1 MKNNA
6 HNVVILAKN
15 KNIMPTCGLYI
26 HVPFCKSR
34 CIYCDFYS
42 TTCGADQRREY
53 VEALMHEMK
62 YRHDYLGATTLSSV
76 YIGGGTPS
84 TLSADELERIFEAIN
99 RHWALAPD
107 SEVTLEA
114 NPDDITADYARALA
128 ALPVNRVSMGVQT
141 FNDEMLRFLHRRHSA
156 AQAHEAIDRL
166 LAAGIDNLSIDLI
179 YGLPGQT
186 LEQWQ
191 QDLDKALAL
200 PVSHLSAYALIY
212 EEGTALYRLREQGK
226 VAEASDELSLQMF
239 ETLMNKAAEAGFR
252 HYEISNFALPHREAR
267 HNSGYWSGMHY
278 LGLGPAAHSY
288 NGTGRQ
294 WNTPDLGAY
303 LKADGDTATAG
314 LITTEALTPRIRQE
328 ETLLTRLRTARG
340 LDLAAF
346 RRDFGQQALDAL
358 LARAKPYINNGTLV
372 LCDSTPESFINGQRS
387 MVNPAGVASGSTA
400 VSRAGADFK
409 DPRERS
415 SNGQWLCLTRKG
427 IFISDGIISS
437 LFED

>member
-1 MKNNA
+1 
-6 HNVVILAKN
+6 
-15 KNIMPTCGLYI
+15 MPTCGLYI

-53 VEALMHEMK
+53 VEALMHEMQC
-62 YRHDYLGATTLSSV
+62 RHDYLGATTLSSV

-84 TLSADELERIFEAIN
+84 TLTADELGRIFGAIN
-99 RHWALAPD
+99 RHWTLAPS

-141 FNDEMLRFLHRRHSA
+141 FNDESLRFLRRRHTA
-156 AQAHEAIDRL
+156 AQVHEAIDRL

-239 ETLMNKAAEAGFR
+239 EMLMDKAAEAGFR

-288 NGTGRQ
+288 DGASRQ

-358 LARAKPYINNGTLV
+358 LARALPYINNGTLV
-372 LCDSTPESFINGQRS
+372 LKGET
-387 MVNPAGVASGSTA
+387 
-400 VSRAGADFK
+400 
-409 DPRERS
+409 
-415 SNGQWLCLTRKG
+415 LTLSRKG

>member
-53 VEALMHEMK
+53 VEALIHEMQC
-62 YRHDYLGATTLSSV
+62 RHDYLGATTLSSV

-84 TLSADELERIFEAIN
+84 TLSADELGRIFGAIN
-99 RHWALAPD
+99 RHWALAPS

-141 FNDEMLRFLHRRHSA
+141 FNDESLRFLRRRHTA
-156 AQAHEAIDRL
+156 AQVYEAIDRL

-179 YGLPGQT
+179 YGLPSQT

-212 EEGTALYRLREQGK
+212 EEGTALHRLREQDK

-239 ETLMNKAAEAGFR
+239 EMLMDKAAEAGFL

-294 WNTPDLGAY
+294 WNTPDLSAY
-303 LKADGDTATAG
+303 LQAGGDTATAG

-346 RRDFGQQALDAL
+346 TRDFGQQALDAL
-358 LARAKPYINNGTLV
+358 LARALPYINNGTLV
-372 LCDSTPESFINGQRS
+372 LKGET
-387 MVNPAGVASGSTA
+387 
-400 VSRAGADFK
+400 
-409 DPRERS
+409 
-415 SNGQWLCLTRKG
+415 LTLSRKG

>member
-53 VEALMHEMK
+53 VEALMHEMQC
-62 YRHDYLGATTLSSV
+62 RHDYLGATTLSSV

-84 TLSADELERIFEAIN
+84 TLSADELGRIFGAIN
-99 RHWALAPD
+99 RHWALASD

-141 FNDEMLRFLHRRHSA
+141 FNDESLRFLHRRHSA
-156 AQAHEAIDRL
+156 AQVYEAIDRL

-226 VAEASDELSLQMF
+226 AAEASDELSLQMF
-239 ETLMNKAAEAGFR
+239 ETLMDKAAEAGFR
-252 HYEISNFALPHREAR
+252 HYEISNFALPHCEAR

-288 NGTGRQ
+288 HGTGRQ
-294 WNTPDLGAY
+294 WNTPDLSAY

-314 LITTEALTPRIRQE
+314 LITTETLTPRIRQE

-358 LARAKPYINNGTLV
+358 LARALPYINNGTLV
-372 LCDSTPESFINGQRS
+372 LKGET
-387 MVNPAGVASGSTA
+387 
-400 VSRAGADFK
+400 
-409 DPRERS
+409 
-415 SNGQWLCLTRKG
+415 LTLSRKG

>member
-1 MKNNA
+1 
-6 HNVVILAKN
+6 
-15 KNIMPTCGLYI
+15 MPTDGLYI

-42 TTCGADQRREY
+42 TTCGADKRQAY
-53 VEALMHEMK
+53 TDALCHEM
-62 YRHDYLGATTLSSV
+62 RLRRDFLDGGTLGSV

-84 TLSADELERIFEAIN
+84 TLSADELGRIFQTIAATWSIS
-99 RHWALAPD
+99 ADA
-107 SEVTLEA
+107 EVTLEA
-114 NPDDITADYARALA
+114 NPDDITPAYAKALK
-128 ALPVNRVSMGVQT
+128 ALGINRVSMGVQT
-141 FNDEMLRFLHRRHSA
+141 FNDGMLRFLHRRHSA
-156 AQAHEAIDRL
+156 GQVQEAIDHL
-166 LAAGIDNLSIDLI
+166 QGAGIDNLSIDLI

-191 QDLDKALAL
+191 QDVGKALAL

-226 VAEASDELSLQMF
+226 AAEASDELSLQMF
-239 ETLMNKAAEAGFR
+239 EALMDKAAEAGFR

-267 HNSGYWSGMHY
+267 HNSGYWTGMHY

-288 NGTGRQ
+288 NGTMRQ
-294 WNTPDLGAY
+294 WNTPDLSAY
-303 LKADGDTATAG
+303 LKAGGDTATAG
-314 LITTEALTPRIRQE
+314 LITTETLTPKIRQE
-328 ETLLTRLRTARG
+328 ETLLTRLRTAEG

-346 RRDFGQQALDAL
+346 TREFGQQALDAL

-372 LCDSTPESFINGQRS
+372 LCDAAPESFINGQRS
-387 MVNPAGVASGSTA
+387 MVNAEGIASGSTA
-400 VSRAGADFK
+400 VSGTGADFK
-409 DPRERS
+409 DPREQS
-415 SNGQWLCLTRKG
+415 GNGQWLCLTRKG

>member
-53 VEALMHEMK
+53 VEALMHEMQC
-62 YRHDYLGATTLSSV
+62 RHDYLGATTLSSV

-84 TLSADELERIFEAIN
+84 TLSADELGRIFGAIN
-99 RHWALAPD
+99 RHWALASD

-141 FNDEMLRFLHRRHSA
+141 FNDESLRFLHRRHSA
-156 AQAHEAIDRL
+156 AQVYEAIDRL

-226 VAEASDELSLQMF
+226 AAEASDELSLQMF
-239 ETLMNKAAEAGFR
+239 ETLMDKAAEAGFR
-252 HYEISNFALPHREAR
+252 HYEISNFALPHCEAR

-294 WNTPDLGAY
+294 WNTPDLSAY

-358 LARAKPYINNGTLV
+358 LARALPYINNGTLV
-372 LCDSTPESFINGQRS
+372 LKGET
-387 MVNPAGVASGSTA
+387 
-400 VSRAGADFK
+400 
-409 DPRERS
+409 
-415 SNGQWLCLTRKG
+415 LTLSRKG

>member
-1 MKNNA
+1 
-6 HNVVILAKN
+6 
-15 KNIMPTCGLYI
+15 MPTDGLYI

-42 TTCGADQRREY
+42 TTCGADKRQAY
-53 VEALMHEMK
+53 TEALCHEMLL
-62 YRHDYLGATTLSSV
+62 RRDFLDGGPLGSV

-84 TLSADELERIFEAIN
+84 TLSADELGRIFQTIAAT
-99 RHWALAPD
+99 WSLSADA
-107 SEVTLEA
+107 EVTLEA
-114 NPDDITADYARALA
+114 NPDDITPAYAKALK
-128 ALPVNRVSMGVQT
+128 ALGINRVSMGVQT
-141 FNDEMLRFLHRRHSA
+141 FNDGMLRFLHRRHSA
-156 AQAHEAIDRL
+156 GQVQEAIDHL
-166 LAAGIDNLSIDLI
+166 QGAGIDNLSIDLI

-191 QDLDKALAL
+191 QDVGKALAL

-226 VAEASDELSLQMF
+226 AAEASDELSLQMF
-239 ETLMNKAAEAGFR
+239 EALMDMAAETGFR

-267 HNSGYWSGMHY
+267 HNSGYWTGMHY

-294 WNTPDLGAY
+294 WNTPDLSAY

-314 LITTEALTPRIRQE
+314 LITTETLTPRIRQE

-372 LCDSTPESFINGQRS
+372 LKGET
-387 MVNPAGVASGSTA
+387 
-400 VSRAGADFK
+400 
-409 DPRERS
+409 
-415 SNGQWLCLTRKG
+415 LTLSRKG

>member
-53 VEALMHEMK
+53 VEALIHEMQC
-62 YRHDYLGATTLSSV
+62 RHDYLGATTLSSV

-114 NPDDITADYARALA
+114 NPDDSTADYARALT

-141 FNDEMLRFLHRRHSA
+141 FNDEMLRLLRRRHTA
-156 AQAHEAIDRL
+156 AQVYEAIDRL

-179 YGLPGQT
+179 YGLPSQT

-226 VAEASDELSLQMF
+226 VAEASDELSLRMF
-239 ETLMNKAAEAGFR
+239 EMLMDKAAEAGFR

>member
-53 VEALMHEMK
+53 VETLIHEMQC
-62 YRHDYLGATTLSSV
+62 RHDYLGATTLSSV

-84 TLSADELERIFEAIN
+84 TLSADELGRIFEAIN

-141 FNDEMLRFLHRRHSA
+141 FNDESLRFLRRRHTA
-156 AQAHEAIDRL
+156 AQVYEAIDRL

-212 EEGTALYRLREQGK
+212 EEGTALHRLREQGK
-226 VAEASDELSLQMF
+226 VAEASDELSLRMF
-239 ETLMNKAAEAGFR
+239 ETLMDKAAEAGFR

-267 HNSGYWSGMHY
+267 HNSGYWNDMHY

-288 NGTGRQ
+288 DGSSRQ
-294 WNTPDLGAY
+294 WNTPDLSAY
-303 LKADGDTATAG
+303 LKAGGDTATAG
-314 LITTEALTPRIRQE
+314 LITTETLTPRIRQE

-346 RRDFGQQALDAL
+346 RRYFGQQALDAL
-358 LARAKPYINNGTLV
+358 LARALPYINNGTLV
-372 LCDSTPESFINGQRS
+372 LKGET
-387 MVNPAGVASGSTA
+387 
-400 VSRAGADFK
+400 
-409 DPRERS
+409 
-415 SNGQWLCLTRKG
+415 LTLSRKG

>member
-53 VEALMHEMK
+53 VEALMHEMQC
-62 YRHDYLGATTLSSV
+62 RHDYLGATTLSSA

-84 TLSADELERIFEAIN
+84 TLSADELGRIFGAIN
-99 RHWALAPD
+99 RHWALASD

-141 FNDEMLRFLHRRHSA
+141 FNDESLRFLHRRHSA
-156 AQAHEAIDRL
+156 AQVYEAIDRL

-226 VAEASDELSLQMF
+226 AAEASDELSLQMF
-239 ETLMNKAAEAGFR
+239 ETLMDKAAEAGFR
-252 HYEISNFALPHREAR
+252 HYEISNFALPHCEAR

-294 WNTPDLGAY
+294 WNTPDLSAY

-358 LARAKPYINNGTLV
+358 LARALPYINNGTLV
-372 LCDSTPESFINGQRS
+372 LKGET
-387 MVNPAGVASGSTA
+387 
-400 VSRAGADFK
+400 
-409 DPRERS
+409 
-415 SNGQWLCLTRKG
+415 LTLSRKG

>member
-53 VEALMHEMK
+53 VEALMHEMQC
-62 YRHDYLGATTLSSV
+62 RHDYLGATTLSSV

-84 TLSADELERIFEAIN
+84 TLSADELGRIFGAIN
-99 RHWALAPD
+99 RHWALVPD

-141 FNDEMLRFLHRRHSA
+141 FNDESLRFLRRRHTA
-156 AQAHEAIDRL
+156 AQVYEAIDRL

-226 VAEASDELSLQMF
+226 VAEASDELSLRMF
-239 ETLMNKAAEAGFR
+239 EMLMDKAAEAGFL
-252 HYEISNFALPHREAR
+252 HYEISNFALPHCEAR

-294 WNTPDLGAY
+294 WNTPDLSAY
-303 LKADGDTATAG
+303 LKAGGDTATAG
-314 LITTEALTPRIRQE
+314 LITTETLTPRIRQE

-346 RRDFGQQALDAL
+346 RRDFEQQALDAL
-358 LARAKPYINNGTLV
+358 LARALPYINNGTLV
-372 LCDSTPESFINGQRS
+372 LKGET
-387 MVNPAGVASGSTA
+387 
-400 VSRAGADFK
+400 
-409 DPRERS
+409 
-415 SNGQWLCLTRKG
+415 LTLSRKG

>member
-1 MKNNA
+1 MQ
-6 HNVVILAKN
+6 
-15 KNIMPTCGLYI
+15 C
-26 HVPFCKSR
+26 
-34 CIYCDFYS
+34 
-42 TTCGADQRREY
+42 
-53 VEALMHEMK
+53 
-62 YRHDYLGATTLSSV
+62 RHDYLGATTLSSV

-84 TLSADELERIFEAIN
+84 TLSADELERIFGAIN
-99 RHWALAPD
+99 RHWTLAPD

-141 FNDEMLRFLHRRHSA
+141 FNDEMLRLLRRRHTA
-156 AQAHEAIDRL
+156 AQVYEAIDRL
-166 LAAGIDNLSIDLI
+166 LAASIDNLSIDLI
-179 YGLPGQT
+179 YGLPSQT

-239 ETLMNKAAEAGFR
+239 EMLMDKAAEAGFR

-303 LKADGDTATAG
+303 LQARGDTATAG
-314 LITTEALTPRIRQE
+314 LITTEALTPKIRQE

-358 LARAKPYINNGTLV
+358 LARALPYINNGTLV
-372 LCDSTPESFINGQRS
+372 LKGET
-387 MVNPAGVASGSTA
+387 
-400 VSRAGADFK
+400 
-409 DPRERS
+409 
-415 SNGQWLCLTRKG
+415 LTLSRKG